1 MIGGMTP
8 VKFTEQVRD
17 AYLSSI
23 RSGNMRN
30 ESARIAGISYRTV
43 ERRRKND
50 PEFAADELRAF
61 DEANEGVEKVLRDMA
76 LQGDISAIKMWLASH
91 KRSTYG
97 QKTQVQIDATDNA
110 VQLGQVTA
118 LGKIADLQGTLAA
131 RRLELESEDGVIDV
145 EFEEF

>member
-8 VKFTEQVRD
+8 VKFTEAVRD
-17 AYLSSI
+17 AYLASI

-110 VQLGQVTA
+110 VQLGQVNA
-118 LGKIADLQGTLAA
+118 LGKIADLQASLSA
-131 RRLELESEDGVIDV
+131 RRLELESDDGVIDV
-145 EFEEF
+145 ASEEF

>member
-1 MIGGMTP
+1 MTP
-8 VKFTEQVRD
+8 VKFTEEVRE

-50 PEFAADELRAF
+50 PEFASDELRAF

-110 VQLGQVTA
+110 VQLGQAGA
-118 LGKIADLQGTLAA
+118 LGKIADLQASLSA
-131 RRLELESEDGVIDV
+131 RRLELESEDGVLDV
-145 EFEEF
+145 ASEEV

>member
-1 MIGGMTP
+1 MGGMTP
-8 VKFTEQVRD
+8 VKFTEEVRE

-50 PEFAADELRAF
+50 PEFASDELRAF

-110 VQLGQVTA
+110 VQLGQVNA
-118 LGKIADLQGTLAA
+118 LGKIADLQASLSA
-131 RRLELESEDGVIDV
+131 RRLELESDDGVIDV
-145 EFEEF
+145 ASEEF

>member
-1 MIGGMTP
+1 MTP
-8 VKFTEQVRD
+8 VKFTEEVRE

-50 PEFAADELRAF
+50 PEFASDELRAF

-110 VQLGQVTA
+110 VQLGQATA
-118 LGKIADLQGTLAA
+118 LGKIADLQGTLEA
-131 RRLELESEDGVIDV
+131 RRLELESEDAPRVIDV
-145 EFEEF
+145 EWEDV

>member
-1 MIGGMTP
+1 MTP
-8 VKFTEQVRD
+8 VKFTEEVRE

-50 PEFAADELRAF
+50 PEFASDELRAF

-110 VQLGQVTA
+110 VQLGQAGA
-118 LGKIADLQGTLAA
+118 LGKIADLQASLSA
-131 RRLELESEDGVIDV
+131 RRLELESDDGVLDV
-145 EFEEF
+145 ASEEV

>member
-1 MIGGMTP
+1 MTP
-8 VKFTEQVRD
+8 VKFTEEVRE

-50 PEFAADELRAF
+50 PEFASDELRAF

-110 VQLGQVTA
+110 VQLGQVNA
-118 LGKIADLQGTLAA
+118 LGKIADLQASLSA
-131 RRLELESEDGVIDV
+131 RRLELESDDGVIDV
-145 EFEEF
+145 ASEEF